1 MLSRSTRHAQRFWS
15 LRRLQSTVADI
26 DGPAVTET
34 NRAEAT
40 LKRFWKTV
48 GIESRDE
55 HLTVTLDK
63 RALKTPEGRVLLLP
77 SHKRILATLVAAE
90 WEHQETVIKH
100 HALPVTSIVCRAI
113 DAFHNTQTREEVCQ
127 ALLEYLDTDTI
138 CFHEDYPDQLV
149 ALQTKHWEPIL
160 KWAKETLDVE
170 INLFDSILSNSH
182 PPETKQKVLD
192 ILRQMNKWEL
202 AAMERATYST
212 KSVLIA
218 LALVKEFINVEEASN
233 ASRVE
238 VSSQIERWG
247 EVEDTHD
254 VDHFDIRRQLG
265 SVSALCH
272 DI

>member
-1 MLSRSTRHAQRFWS
+1 MLSRSTRCVQRFRS
-15 LRRLQSTVADI
+15 LRRLQSTVAEI

-48 GIESRDE
+48 GIESRDGN
-55 HLTVTLDK
+55 LAVTLDK
-63 RALKTPEGRVLLLP
+63 RALKTPEGHTLLLP
-77 SHKRILATLVAAE
+77 SHKRLLATLVAAE

-113 DAFHNTQTREEVCQ
+113 DAFDDTQTREEVCQ

-149 ALQTKHWEPIL
+149 ALQTKHWDPIL
-160 KWAKETLDVE
+160 KWAKETFNVE
-170 INLFDSILSNSH
+170 IKLFDSILSNSH
-182 PPETKQKVLD
+182 PNETKQKMLD
-192 ILRQMNKWEL
+192 VLRQMNKWEL
-202 AAMERATYST
+202 AAMERATYT
-212 KSVLIA
+212 
-218 LALVKEFINVEEASN
+218 LALVKEFITVEEASN